1 MKRLTASVAALAIL
15 TGFPV
20 AAEKSAATT
29 EASIASLLQ
38 TMQRMAIQYGVLFSR
53 SFIDLTYDSITIE
66 PGARDLVLSGLR
78 IHPELDWDPE
88 RQCVIGIERLLVAD
102 PIGFEAL
109 EWAISLDGVHV
120 PSTCLQP
127 EIAESMTAFG
137 YNGVTIDSATIDVD
151 YHVPSSAASFGI
163 TASIA
168 DAAEITLFADFD
180 YLWFR
185 MAKSGDPQDSFP
197 VVRVSSVELS
207 VENNGLWQALKPVL
221 AEQFGGDLSAVPQI
235 AEMGMTEALSEGG
248 SRNLTAEEEDL
259 VTSVTEQIARFVQ
272 DGDRIVV
279 SATPERSILLDEE
292 LVSSPAALIAAF
304 DPVVS
309 AAPSAWRRM
318 IAPAELAVALEGG
331 DELDPDS
338 RLRVGAALVTGIGA
352 PRVPSIGRDLL
363 APLVE
368 RWEPKA
374 ALLTARANRGMG
386 ESEAA
391 YEMALRALAG
401 GAGGALSLVDA
412 LEAELPLAAILSV
425 QLELAENWPGAGEAA
440 AKDDALLSS
449 GSVSGLARRAR
460 AAANGRERPRDYASA
475 YYWASLAAAAG
486 DRGAAA
492 LRDRLDLRFSGKEGW
507 AEATT
512 RAQEQAIQTWIG
524 GLAANIAARAE

>member
-1 MKRLTASVAALAIL
+1 MKGLTASVTALAIL
-15 TGFPV
+15 TSFPV
-20 AAEKSAATT
+20 AAAESGATT

-38 TMQRMAIQYGVLFSR
+38 TAQRMAIQYGVLFSR

-66 PGARDLVLSGLR
+66 PGDLVLSGLR
-78 IHPELDWDPE
+78 IHPELDWDPD
-88 RQCVIGIERLLVAD
+88 RNCVIGVERLLVAD
-102 PIGFEAL
+102 PIGVEAL

-120 PSTCLQP
+120 PATCLQP

-137 YNGVTIDSATIDVD
+137 YDGMTLDSATIDLD

-168 DAAEITLFADFD
+168 DAAEIRLFADFD

-185 MAKSGDPQDSFP
+185 IGNSGDPQDSFP
-197 VVRVSSVELS
+197 VARLSSVELS
-207 VENNGLWQALKPVL
+207 VENQGLWQALESVL

-235 AEMGMTEALSEGG
+235 AEMGMTEVLSEGS
-248 SRNLTAEEEDL
+248 SRRLTAEEEEF
-259 VTSVTEQIARFVQ
+259 VASVTRQIARFIQ
-272 DGDRIVV
+272 DGDRLVV
-279 SATPERSILLDEE
+279 SATPERSVLLNEE
-292 LVSSPAALIAAF
+292 LVSSPAALIAAL
-304 DPVVS
+304 DPAVS

-338 RLRVGAALVTGIGA
+338 RLRVGAALVTGVGA
-352 PRVPSIGRDLL
+352 PKVPTLGRELL
-363 APLVE
+363 TPLAE

-374 ALLTARANRGMG
+374 ALLTATASRSMG
-386 ESEAA
+386 EPEAA
-391 YEMALRALAG
+391 YLMALRALAG
-401 GAGGALSLVDA
+401 GADGALSLVDT

-425 QLELAENWPGAGEAA
+425 QLELAETWPGADEAVA
-440 AKDDALLSS
+440 RDDALLAS
-449 GSVSGLARRAR
+449 GNVSGLLRRAR
-460 AAANGRERPRDYASA
+460 AAANGRARPRDYASA

-507 AEATT
+507 AEAST
-512 RAQEQAIQTWIG
+512 RAQQDAINTWVG